1 MNTQIID
8 FELIPVEFMPELER
22 AAYASGDIE
31 KAKMID
37 LIQSL
42 ITQVETLQ
50 EKIDELE
57 SEAKGIYN
65 HDEYKSFF
73 ETCFEFLNGHY
84 PCPSVTSDYDCSVI
98 FDAIQK
104 GEQKCELKIQS

>member
-37 LIQSL
+37 LIQAL
-42 ITQVETLQ
+42 ITRVETLQ
-50 EKIDELE
+50 EKIDDMEND
-57 SEAKGIYN
+57 AKN
-65 HDEYKSFF
+65 VSDHAEYKSFF

-98 FDAIQK
+98 FDAIK
-104 GEQKCELKIQS
+104 KWEQK

>member
-37 LIQSL
+37 LIQHL
-42 ITQVETLQ
+42 TEQVETLQ
-50 EKIDELE
+50 EKIDYLE
-57 SEAKGIYN
+57 SDAKN
-65 HDEYKSFF
+65 VFDHAEYKQFF
-73 ETCFEFLNGHY
+73 YDCFNRLDGHY
-84 PCPSVTSDYDCSVI
+84 SCPSVTSDYDCSVI

-104 GEQKCELKIQS
+104 GEQNED